1 MKGMTNTEKYRFE
14 TKAVHGTY
22 KSSMHHDSLVTPLY
36 QTSTFTFS
44 SLDQG
49 ARRFAGEESGYVYS
63 RLSNPTVAEFESRMA
78 ELEEGEEA
86 LAFGSGM
93 AAVSAALI
101 GLTKAGDHILCS
113 KGLYGCTFGLLELL
127 NEKYSITHS
136 FSTFLTVEEIRAS
149 ITDKTACIY
158 IETPINPTMQV
169 INLPLVVAVA
179 EEHGVPVIVDNTF
192 LTPYL
197 QKPLALGCD
206 LVIHSATKYIGG
218 HGDVVAGVMVGS
230 TNLIQGI
237 RKTVQKDIGGIL
249 APFDAWLLIRG
260 LKTLPVR
267 MDRHCE
273 NAEKIVE
280 KLKIHPKV
288 KAVYYP
294 EIESSFEKQMKRSGG
309 VLAFELNGS
318 EESVK
323 KFVNE
328 LSLISIA
335 VSLGDTET
343 LIQHPASM
351 THAVVPEA
359 IRKEMGISNELLRLS
374 VGLEFWEDIWKDL
387 ENALDKIS

>member
-1 MKGMTNTEKYRFE
+1 MANTEKYKFE
-14 TKAVHGTY
+14 TKAVHGKY
-22 KSSMHHDSLVTPLY
+22 ESSMHHDSLATPLY

-44 SLDQG
+44 SLNQG

-63 RLSNPTVAEFESRMA
+63 RLANPTVAEFESRMA

-86 LAFGSGM
+86 LAFSSGM

-113 KGLYGCTFGLLELL
+113 KGLYGCTFSLLELL
-127 NEKYSITHS
+127 NEKYGITHS
-136 FSTFLTVEEIRAS
+136 FSTFLTVEEIKAS

-169 INLPLVVAVA
+169 IDLTLLVSVAK
-179 EEHGVPVIVDNTF
+179 EHGVPVIVDNTF

-197 QKPLALGCD
+197 QKPLTLGCD

-218 HGDVVAGVMVGS
+218 HGDVVAGVMVGEAS
-230 TNLIQGI
+230 LIQSI

-267 MDRHCE
+267 VDRHCE

-288 KAVYYP
+288 KTVYYP
-294 EIESSFEKQMKRSGG
+294 EIKGRLEKQMERSGG

-323 KFVNE
+323 EFMNE

-351 THAVVPEA
+351 THAVVPEG
-359 IRKEMGISNELLRLS
+359 IRKEMGISNKLLRLS